1 MRETTRDFLIGLTA
15 LVGLVGLAGLLFF
28 FGEIDVFEPDRYAVT
43 VHLDSA
49 IGLRPKSAVEL
60 DGIPVGVVETL
71 GLQADR
77 THPVRVVTR
86 IDDAVAI
93 PVDVVATVSQMI
105 LGGSATLQLS
115 SPQPPTDLGELSRDG
130 TAVVIGSGGSLMT
143 ELDAR
148 MQPILEA
155 LDDFE
160 RLADTYVE
168 FGEALTAL
176 VRPQTEDEIDAGG
189 QPNLATA
196 VTRLNVAIEEARA
209 ALHLATNWLDDE
221 QLRADAKRSFEK
233 ANTLI
238 DKATTAI
245 ERYTTL
251 AEQLQT
257 DSGDLA
263 RRLMPV
269 ADELGATLAEVR
281 RVARL
286 AAEGEGTVG
295 LLLNEPDLY
304 RSLDDAAIRLEQT
317 LVDVQLFLRKIRA
330 EGVPLD
336 L

>member
-1 MRETTRDFLIGLTA
+1 
-15 LVGLVGLAGLLFF
+15 
-28 FGEIDVFEPDRYAVT
+28 
-43 VHLDSA
+43 
-49 IGLRPKSAVEL
+49 
-60 DGIPVGVVETL
+60 
-71 GLQADR
+71 
-77 THPVRVVTR
+77 
-86 IDDAVAI
+86 
-93 PVDVVATVSQMI
+93 
-105 LGGSATLQLS
+105 
-115 SPQPPTDLGELSRDG
+115 
-130 TAVVIGSGGSLMT
+130 
-143 ELDAR
+143 
-148 MQPILEA
+148 
-155 LDDFE
+155 
-160 RLADTYVE
+160 
-168 FGEALTAL
+168 
-176 VRPQTEDEIDAGG
+176 
-189 QPNLATA
+189 
-196 VTRLNVAIEEARA
+196 RLNVAIEEARA